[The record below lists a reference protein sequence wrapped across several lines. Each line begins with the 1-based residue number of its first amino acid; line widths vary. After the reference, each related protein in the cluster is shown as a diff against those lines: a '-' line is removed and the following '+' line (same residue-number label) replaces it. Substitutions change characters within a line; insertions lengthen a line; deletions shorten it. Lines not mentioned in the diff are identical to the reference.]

1 MERVFVDREP
11 MGGGLCVCASCA
23 RKKREREGEKERK
36 RESRG
41 PSFTVDL
48 SHTIFSMK
56 STLLLP
62 PPSLYTV
69 WGSSLT
75 PPQPSCLTAQSEE
88 EEEDGN

>member
-23 RKKREREGEKERK
+23 RKKRERKKERG
-36 RESRG
+36 RVGG